1 MRIFLEGC
9 SSLHHAGERQS
20 LTLTFL
26 SDHISELT
34 QYPAAS
40 MYGVF
45 AGQSFLIKFCA
56 EIPDALLHASMRLTA
71 LKISQA
77 AFNEDPEGIQWVSL
91 RS

>member
-26 SDHISELT
+26 SDHISDLT
-34 QYPAAS
+34 HYPAAS

-45 AGQSFLIKFCA
+45 AGQSFLIKFSTN
-56 EIPDALLHASMRLTA
+56 IPYPLLHASMWLTV
-71 LKISQA
+71 LK
-77 AFNEDPEGIQWVSL
+77 
-91 RS
+91 